1 MGEEMGEER
10 KKIIIDV
17 SVQRTHA
24 RFPQLLSSFSL
35 FFASSLPDE
44 QIVKIKFTNAQDA
57 KIEGMLKEKKNIINY
72 NDPRF

>member
-1 MGEEMGEER
+1 MGKEMGEER
-10 KKIIIDV
+10 KKIITDV

-44 QIVKIKFTNAQDA
+44 QIVKIKFTNAFVAQDA
-57 KIEGMLKEKKNIINY
+57 KIEGMLKEKKI
-72 NDPRF
+72 

>member
-1 MGEEMGEER
+1 MGKEMGEER
-10 KKIIIDV
+10 KKIITDV

-44 QIVKIKFTNAQDA
+44 QIVKIKFNAFVAQDA
-57 KIEGMLKEKKNIINY
+57 KIEGMLKEKKI
-72 NDPRF
+72 

>member
-10 KKIIIDV
+10 KKIITDV

-44 QIVKIKFTNAQDA
+44 QIVKIKFNAFVAQDA
-57 KIEGMLKEKKNIINY
+57 KIEGMLKEKKI
-72 NDPRF
+72 

>member
-1 MGEEMGEER
+1 MGKEMGEER
-10 KKIIIDV
+10 KKIITDV

-44 QIVKIKFTNAQDA
+44 QIVEIKFTNAFVAQDA
-57 KIEGMLKEKKNIINY
+57 KIEGMLKEKKI
-72 NDPRF
+72 

>member
-1 MGEEMGEER
+1 MSLFN
-10 KKIIIDV
+10 V
-17 SVQRTHA
+17 YTH
-24 RFPQLLSSFSL
+24 FPQLLSSFSL